1 MCENNTEIEKYKE
14 YYKLTQAN
22 YNENYDTYNNIVDK
36 ASKLIPFLSIISGG
50 ILFCFKLYLDQYNYI
65 KESKTLIVVLI
76 SGGLLITLINLCLV
90 LYVMFLK
97 GISKLIIRAE
107 DNNYFVQMEENTIY
121 YGLAQRYIETNEFNI
136 NVIQKKSK
144 ILVRAQRGMI
154 FLIVYLMV
162 SLIII
167 LLIYK

>member
-1 MCENNTEIEKYKE
+1 MEDKYKI
-14 YYKLTQAN
+14 YYELTQAN
-22 YNENYDTYNNIVDK
+22 YNENYDTYNNLVDK

-50 ILFCFKLYLDQYNYI
+50 ILFCFKLYLDQYNFI
-65 KESKTLIVVLI
+65 KESKTLLIVII

-97 GISKLIIRAE
+97 GISKLIIKRE
-107 DNNYFVQMEENTIY
+107 DDNYFVQMEENSIY
-121 YGLAQRYIETNEFNI
+121 YGLAQRYVETNEI
-136 NVIQKKSK
+136 NYKLIQKKSK
-144 ILVRAQRGMI
+144 ILVWAQKGMI
-154 FLIVYLMV
+154 FLLVYLMV